1 MNAKREIVR
10 GDGGELEIA
19 TDEFNPER
27 IIAAGQAQEAVYE
40 TFAFLTTVV
49 IAHVFDEMSLRE
61 IAELKG
67 RKLSEVTRA
76 WRQAKNI
83 LREHL

>member
-1 MNAKREIVR
+1 MSTEIVR
-10 GDGGELEIA
+10 GDNGELEIA
-19 TDEFNPER
+19 SDADNPER
-27 IIAAGQAQEAVYE
+27 ILESAQAEEQVYQC
-40 TFAFLTTVV
+40 FAFLTAVV
-49 IAHVFDEMSLRE
+49 IAHVFEDMSLRE
-61 IAELKG
+61 IADAKG

>member
-1 MNAKREIVR
+1 MREIVR
-10 GDGGELEIA
+10 GDNGELEIA
-19 TDEFNPER
+19 DDSNNPEL
-27 IIAAGQAQEAVYE
+27 ILESSQAQEQVY
-40 TFAFLTTVV
+40 TCFAFLTTVV
-49 IAHVFDEMSLRE
+49 ICHVFEDMSLRE
-61 IAELKG
+61 IADAKG